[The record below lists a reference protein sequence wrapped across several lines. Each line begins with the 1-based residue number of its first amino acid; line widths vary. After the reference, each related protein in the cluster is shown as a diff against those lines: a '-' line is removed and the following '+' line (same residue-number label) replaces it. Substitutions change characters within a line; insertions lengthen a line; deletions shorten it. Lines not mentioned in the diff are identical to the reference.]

1 MFIKKIWRLIIFLT
15 LLTTFIF
22 LFHLFVFQWCY
33 VPSESMSHTLCVGD
47 CIGVNKMVYGAKI
60 PRRLSQIPILNS
72 LQWLPG
78 MDDMKKHQ
86 VVKRLPAYGH
96 LQRQDVVVFEDPKE
110 SSRLLVKRIIA
121 LANDTLLLKDGRLF
135 INGEQQQ
142 EAPGIIPND
151 SLTNHWYVIHGAD
164 KGWTQGNYGPVK
176 IPEHYFFVL
185 GDNRSNSLDS
195 RFYGFVPEEN
205 VIGRVNLVL
214 FAKKD
219 GKWDWQRF
227 LHRIK

>member
-1 MFIKKIWRLIIFLT
+1 MSIRKLWRFVIGITVAMTIGSLVQ
-15 LLTTFIF
+15 
-22 LFHLFVFQWCY
+22 LFVMQWCFI
-33 VPSESMSHTLCVGD
+33 PSESMQNTLYPGD
-47 CIGVNKMVYGAKI
+47 CILVNKLIYGA
-60 PRRLSQIPILNS
+60 QIPDRFSGIPVLNILEMIPAIRKWKPVGS
-72 LQWLPG
+72 QKRVPG
-78 MDDMKKHQ
+78 
-86 VVKRLPAYGH
+86 YGKIKY
-96 LQRQDVVVFEDPKE
+96 QDIVVFWDKELPK
-110 SSRLLVKRIIA
+110 RMLVKRVVA
-121 LANDTLLLKDGRLF
+121 LENDILQ
-135 INGEQQQ
+135 IQNGKVLVNGHYVQ